1 VPRSKTPRL
10 SLAIQLG
17 SGIDTLPASRAQ
29 IRRWVA
35 AALEG
40 DARLTVRFTGTAEGR
55 RLNREYRGQDH
66 ATNVLTF
73 AYDDGSQGRN
83 ARPTEADIVICV
95 PVLQREAQSRATA
108 IRDHLAH
115 LLVHGVLH
123 AFGHDHETGE
133 EALLMQAREVMLL
146 ARFRIADPY
155 RR

>member
-1 VPRSKTPRL
+1 MTQHKAARL

-17 SGIDTLPASRAQ
+17 TGVDSLPASRAQ

-35 AALEG
+35 AAIEG

-73 AYDDGSQGRN
+73 AYDDGAHGGN
-83 ARPTEADIVICV
+83 ARPTEADIVICL
-95 PVLQREAQSRATA
+95 PVLQREAQRRSMPP
-108 IRDHLAH
+108 RDHLAH
-115 LLVHGVLH
+115 LLIHGVLH
-123 AFGHDHETGE
+123 AFGHDHETDE
-133 EALLMQAREVMLL
+133 QARPMQAREIEVL